1 MAAGGFL
8 LIDKPEGPTSF
19 RILKPL
25 RRLAPKGRIG
35 YAGTLDS
42 GASGLL
48 VAATGA
54 SCRLL
59 SLVEAGEK
67 EYLFRLHLGFSTDT
81 GDLTGTETERA
92 GDAARTAAE
101 VRAVLPDFLGEQ
113 LQVPPVYSALKI
125 KGKRASDLARR
136 GKEVELAARR
146 IEVKELE
153 LLEPADGPENHM
165 HEKRTEFALRC
176 VVSKGTYVRALGR
189 DLAKALGTVGCV
201 SKIRRTR
208 IGSLRVGDAW
218 SWNEDET
225 PEFLPPEE
233 AIPLPRLTADPLEL
247 KLLRNGVRLDL
258 VRFRA
263 AGPGDGRE
271 PKAGDRFFVLDE
283 SGRAFVCAEA
293 KPGRDVAVA
302 EGAGTGL
309 VAAVRA
315 LLDGGSD
322 G

>member
-19 RILKPL
+19 RLLKPL

-48 VAATGA
+48 VVAAGA

-81 GDLTGTETERA
+81 GDLTGTETGRA
-92 GDAARTAAE
+92 EDAGRTAGE
-101 VRAVLPDFLGEQ
+101 VRAALPGFLGEQ

-136 GKEVELAARR
+136 GKEIELAPRK

-153 LLEPADGPENHM
+153 LLGSGEDADER
-165 HEKRTEFALRC
+165 RTEFDLRC

-189 DLAKALGTVGCV
+189 DVAKALGTLGCV

-208 IGSLRVGDAW
+208 IGSLRVEDAW
-218 SWNEDET
+218 PWSESEI

-233 AIPLPRLTADPLEL
+233 AVPLPRLTAEPLEL

-263 AGPGDGRE
+263 AGEGDVRTPAE
-271 PKAGDRFFVLDE
+271 GDRFFVVDGD
-283 SGRAFVCAEA
+283 GRAFVCAEA
-293 KPGRDVAVA
+293 VPGKDVAVA

-309 VAAVRA
+309 VAAIVA
-315 LLDGGSD
+315 VLDGGSD

>member
-48 VAATGA
+48 VVAAGA

-81 GDLTGTETERA
+81 GDLTGTETERV
-92 GDAARTAAE
+92 GDGARSFAE
-101 VRAVLPDFLGEQ
+101 VRAVLPEFLGEQ

-125 KGKRASDLARR
+125 KGTRASDLARR
-136 GKEVELAARR
+136 GREVELAPRR
-146 IEVKELE
+146 IEVRELE
-153 LLEPADGPENHM
+153 LVESAGEAEKDM
-165 HEKRTEFALRC
+165 HEKRAEFDLRC

-208 IGSLRVGDAW
+208 IGSLRVEDAW
-218 SWNEDET
+218 TWNEDEV

-233 AIPLPRLTADPLEL
+233 AVPLPRLTADPLEL

-263 AGPGDGRE
+263 AGGGGDRGL
-271 PKAGDRFFVLDE
+271 KAGDRFFVLDE
-283 SGRAFVCAEA
+283 GGRAFVCAEA
-293 KPGRDVAVA
+293 VPGKASGKSRSS
-302 EGAGTGL
+302 GRRL
-309 VAAVRA
+309 RH
-315 LLDGGSD
+315 
-322 G
+322 

>member
-92 GDAARTAAE
+92 GDAARTAGEA
-101 VRAVLPDFLGEQ
+101 RAALPAFLGEQ

-136 GKEVELAARR
+136 GKEIELAPRK

-153 LLEPADGPENHM
+153 LLPSGDGADG
-165 HEKRTEFALRC
+165 KRTEFDLRC

-208 IGSLRVGDAW
+208 IGSLRVEDAW
-218 SWNEDET
+218 PWKEDGI

-263 AGPGDGRE
+263 AGEGGVRNISE
-271 PKAGDRFFVLDE
+271 GDRFFVVDE
-283 SGRAFVCAEA
+283 DGRAFVCAEA

-315 LLDGGSD
+315 MLDGGSD